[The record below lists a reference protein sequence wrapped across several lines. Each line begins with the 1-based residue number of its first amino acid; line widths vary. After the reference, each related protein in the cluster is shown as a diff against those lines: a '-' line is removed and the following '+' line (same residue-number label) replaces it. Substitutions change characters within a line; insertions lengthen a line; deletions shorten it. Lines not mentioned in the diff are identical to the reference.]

1 MEAGRDD
8 FIIAIRSVF
17 LKKDNQQRFSLIALI
32 TFSLIFLILGK
43 LNFPRKTKTIEK
55 NNKPNNENLC
65 LLPFFKKAERIA
77 IIKSS
82 LLGSIFFIVIQV
94 Y

>member
-1 MEAGRDD
+1 MI
-8 FIIAIRSVF
+8 FPKIIKV
-17 LKKDNQQRFSLIALI
+17 
-32 TFSLIFLILGK
+32 T
-43 LNFPRKTKTIEK
+43 EK
-55 NNKPNNENLC
+55 NNSPSNENLC

-82 LLGSIFFIVIQV
+82 LLGSIFFFLFEFCSSTQITL

>member
-1 MEAGRDD
+1 MNQTVSGPILTTEG
-8 FIIAIRSVF
+8 IP
-17 LKKDNQQRFSLIALI
+17 LKVSL
-32 TFSLIFLILGK
+32 
-43 LNFPRKTKTIEK
+43 
-55 NNKPNNENLC
+55 
-65 LLPFFKKAERIA
+65 KKAERIA